1 VHVVK
6 QNQWSYRRS
15 PGSAGA
21 TAAALAALQALRGAV
36 VPAAAWE
43 GGGGHTRMLQAQ
55 PHFAHTVNALGNH
68 GHRPAAALSVKQH
81 PLQNTA
87 PTAAPGA
94 SGAAAGP
101 RTHRQTRLML
111 AHTMTQ
117 PSLALKGHGLGASGQ
132 STEAPSLPATHW
144 HTQLAL
150 PQIPSKGGGAE

>member
-1 VHVVK
+1 
-6 QNQWSYRRS
+6 
-15 PGSAGA
+15 
-21 TAAALAALQALRGAV
+21 
-36 VPAAAWE
+36 
-43 GGGGHTRMLQAQ
+43 MLQAQ

-87 PTAAPGA
+87 PTAAPAA

-144 HTQLAL
+144 QTQLAL
-150 PQIPSKGGGAE
+150 PQIPSKRGGGWLSNMVWACWFCQLVTVYLANRLSGLVMALN